1 MDKENEVYIYA
12 VEHLAIKNK
21 NAICTIW
28 MDLKAI
34 ILSEVERRK
43 QIIYVIIY
51 IQNLKYDT
59 NELITKKKQIHRE
72 DTHGCQGGWGWRTDE
87 LEGWG
92 EQMQTIIYRMNTQQS
107 LLTV

>member
-1 MDKENEVYIYA
+1 MTQMN
-12 VEHLAIKNK
+12 
-21 NAICTIW
+21 
-28 MDLKAI
+28 
-34 ILSEVERRK
+34 LS
-43 QIIYVIIY
+43 
-51 IQNLKYDT
+51 
-59 NELITKKKQIHRE
+59 TKKKQIHRE